1 MVAVVSS
8 PYSICACRPDL
19 LYPRDACTAEFVA
32 GRVWVMG
39 GVNGSGKNSAV
50 ESIAPGE
57 TVWREEPEPTPG
69 ETKSP
74 AVPPFMSIRD
84 SRRLRPFSSEKSLSS
99 RYLLGQLA
107 LELADHSSSLV
118 CASSSCP

>member
-1 MVAVVSS
+1 MLTI
-8 PYSICACRPDL
+8 SICACRPDL

-57 TVWREEPEPTPG
+57 TAWREEPEPTPG
-69 ETKSP
+69 ETKSSVLTCS
-74 AVPPFMSIRD
+74 AVIAAWSLYGFIMLLRD
-84 SRRLRPFSSEKSLSS
+84 PLFLRRGF
-99 RYLLGQLA
+99 
-107 LELADHSSSLV
+107 
-118 CASSSCP
+118 